1 MMGGFKVPPQGY
13 FNLYSTL
20 VLKQRDHFG
29 GLCAWAGSQCSNVDG
44 LDGLLDPL
52 RGPVVEV
59 CDFFNHKFAQCQTG
73 MTGVSD
79 KVLQAR
85 AAYSHSDRRP
95 GVAEEDLPRSA
106 AGIPGGLKPLGDRQ
120 LRRH

>member
-1 MMGGFKVPPQGY
+1 
-13 FNLYSTL
+13 
-20 VLKQRDHFG
+20 
-29 GLCAWAGSQCSNVDG
+29 VDG

-85 AAYSHSDRRP
+85 AAYSHSDRAAQESLKKIYP
-95 GVAEEDLPRSA
+95 GPLPGFQEVSNLSVIGNFDDIDIKLTEPTSAGRDTREDPVAPC
-106 AGIPGGLKPLGDRQ
+106 
-120 LRRH
+120 HF